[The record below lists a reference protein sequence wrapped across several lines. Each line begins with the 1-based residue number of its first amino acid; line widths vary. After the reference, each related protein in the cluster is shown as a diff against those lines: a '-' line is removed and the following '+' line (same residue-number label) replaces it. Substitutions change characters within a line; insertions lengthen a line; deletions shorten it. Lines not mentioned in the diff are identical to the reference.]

1 VKDAMS
7 TPLPIHLAA
16 PDCRFLPPKGKA
28 GKTVPMKPP
37 APRAPA
43 VLEQRP
49 ALERE
54 LSDLKQQIAETALA
68 AYEGKAGGRENL
80 AALHSAIEVCKFQ
93 IDCNEGAHALALQ
106 IDRDAMATW
115 RAKLQANPQKAVEG
129 ITKKDCCRRCSF
141 ELGCAI
147 SGEACAH
154 PIKVR
159 GVSPGLRGD
168 PKIRALFNAAAE
180 EIKVSI

>member
-1 VKDAMS
+1 MGRHEN
-7 TPLPIHLAA
+7 I
-16 PDCRFLPPKGKA
+16 
-28 GKTVPMKPP
+28 VPMKPP

-54 LSDLKQQIAETALA
+54 LADLKQQIAEIALS

-80 AALHSAIEVCKFQ
+80 AALDSKIRARAFQ
-93 IDCNEGAHALALQ
+93 IECNGLAHALALRL
-106 IDRDAMATW
+106 DREAVAAW
-115 RAKLQANPQKAVEG
+115 RANLQANPKKAVEG
-129 ITKKDCCRRCSF
+129 ITKTDCCRRCSF

>member
-1 VKDAMS
+1 MGRHEN
-7 TPLPIHLAA
+7 I
-16 PDCRFLPPKGKA
+16 
-28 GKTVPMKPP
+28 VPMKPP

-54 LSDLKQQIAETALA
+54 LADLKQQIAETALA
-68 AYEGKAGGRENL
+68 AYEGKSGGRENL

-93 IDCNEGAHALALQ
+93 IDCNQEAHALAVQ
-106 IDRDAMATW
+106 NDRDAVATW
-115 RAKLQANPQKAVEG
+115 RAKLQANPKQAVEG
-129 ITKKDCCRRCSF
+129 ITKTDCCRRCSL

-180 EIKVSI
+180 EIKVRI